1 MEYNLGTII
10 TSMPMLK
17 PLFSKAVGSGDSP
30 RRSLRQTFHKM
41 SASGPVADSLYVGG
55 SQNERDTI
63 PLRNK
68 AEATEVLV
76 TRRQDL
82 EADYHT

>member
-1 MEYNLGTII
+1 
-10 TSMPMLK
+10 MPMLK
-17 PLFSKAVGSGDSP
+17 PLFSKVVGSGDSP

-41 SASGPVADSLYVGG
+41 SASGPVAGSLYIGG

-63 PLRNK
+63 PLRVK
-68 AEATEVLV
+68 GDSTQIQV